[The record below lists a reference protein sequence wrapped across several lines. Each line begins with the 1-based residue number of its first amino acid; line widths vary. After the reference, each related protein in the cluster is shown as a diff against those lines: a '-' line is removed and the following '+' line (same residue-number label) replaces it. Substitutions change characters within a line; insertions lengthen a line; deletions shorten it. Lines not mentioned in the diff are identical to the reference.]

1 LSGTITTRTPNS
13 SSKTRV
19 NMMPPLL
26 SVESVGFSYSE
37 NGFILNDINLLF
49 EQGKFYS
56 VIGRNGSGKSTL
68 IKLITGLLKDFN
80 GNILFE
86 QKNISSFS
94 AKYLARKIS
103 YIPQHNAFFDSDIKV
118 ADFLTLGRYS
128 YKPFTQFRN
137 NKDDADVVEF
147 ALDLLSINDLAD
159 KNLGSIS
166 GGEKQKVII
175 ALSLVQLNCKEDL
188 NGKVLVVDEPLTYLD
203 VHYQF
208 DIFNVLRNLNKEK
221 GLTIVTVTHD
231 LNIAIKYTDE
241 TILLENG
248 SIVSKGNTL
257 DIITEDTLN
266 KYFMIKSQVVNF
278 ENEYHIN
285 FIPN

>member
-1 LSGTITTRTPNS
+1 MSGITTTRTPNS

-19 NMMPPLL
+19 IMISPLL
-26 SVESVGFSYSE
+26 SVESVDFSYS
-37 NGFILNDINLLF
+37 GDRFILKDINLSF
-49 EQGKFYS
+49 EHGKFYS
-56 VIGRNGSGKSTL
+56 IIGRNGSGKSTL
-68 IKLITGLLKDFN
+68 VKLMTGLLKDFK
-80 GNILFE
+80 GNVCFN
-86 QKNISSFS
+86 QKNILSFS
-94 AKYLARKIS
+94 FKYLARNIS
-103 YIPQHNAFFDSDIKV
+103 YIPQYNAFFDSDIKV
-118 ADFLTLGRYS
+118 IDFLTLGRYS

-137 NKDDADVVEF
+137 NKADIDIVEY
-147 ALDLLSINDLAD
+147 ALNLLSIKDLAE
-159 KNLGSIS
+159 KNLGNIS

-175 ALSLVQLNCKEDL
+175 ALSLVQLNCIDSL
-188 NGKVLVVDEPLTYLD
+188 NGKLLIVDEPLTYLD

-248 SIVSKGNTL
+248 NIVSKGNTL
-257 DIITEDTLN
+257 DIITEDTLK

-278 ENEYHIN
+278 ENKYHIN

>member
-1 LSGTITTRTPNS
+1 
-13 SSKTRV
+13 
-19 NMMPPLL
+19 MMPPLL
-26 SVESVGFSYSE
+26 CLESVDFSYGGD
-37 NGFILNDINLLF
+37 GFIINDINLSF
-49 EQGKFYS
+49 ECGKFYS

-68 IKLITGLLKDFN
+68 VKLITGLLKDFK
-80 GNILFE
+80 GNVFFE
-86 QKNISSFS
+86 QKDISSFS
-94 AKYLARKIS
+94 SKYLARKIS
-103 YIPQHNAFFDSDIKV
+103 YIPQYNLFFDSDIKV
-118 ADFLTLGRYS
+118 SDFLTLGRYA
-128 YKPFTQFRN
+128 YKSFTAFCN
-137 NKDDADVVEF
+137 SSEDAEVVEH
-147 ALDLLSINDLAD
+147 ALNLLSIEDLAD
-159 KNLGSIS
+159 KNLGNIS

-188 NGKVLVVDEPLTYLD
+188 SGKLLVVDEPLTYLD

-221 GLTIVTVTHD
+221 GLTIITVTHD

-241 TILLENG
+241 TILIENG
-248 SIVSKGNTL
+248 KVVSKGNTL
-257 DIITEDTLN
+257 DIITEDTLQ

>member
-1 LSGTITTRTPNS
+1 MIS
-13 SSKTRV
+13 
-19 NMMPPLL
+19 PLL
-26 SVESVGFSYSE
+26 SVESVDFTYRGDGFV
-37 NGFILNDINLLF
+37 LNDITLNF
-49 EQGKFYS
+49 DCGKFYS

-68 IKLITGLLKDFN
+68 IKIITGLLRDYK
-80 GNILFE
+80 GNVFFE
-86 QKNISSFS
+86 QKNISSYS
-94 AKYLARKIS
+94 SKYLARKIS
-103 YIPQHNAFFDSDIKV
+103 YIPQFNIFFDSDIKV
-118 ADFLTLGRYS
+118 SDFLTLGRYS
-128 YKPFTQFRN
+128 YKQFTQFRN
-137 NKDDADVVEF
+137 SREDTEIVDY

-166 GGEKQKVII
+166 GGEKQKVIL
-175 ALSLVQLNCKEDL
+175 ALSFVQLNCKDDL
-188 NGKVLVVDEPLTYLD
+188 TGKLLVVDEPLTYLD

-241 TILLENG
+241 TILLEKG

>member
-1 LSGTITTRTPNS
+1 MIS
-13 SSKTRV
+13 
-19 NMMPPLL
+19 PLL
-26 SVESVGFSYSE
+26 SVESVYFSYS
-37 NGFILNDINLLF
+37 GDIFILNDINLSL
-49 EQGKFYS
+49 ECGKFYS
-56 VIGRNGSGKSTL
+56 IIGRNGSGKSTL
-68 IKLITGLLKDFN
+68 VKLITGLLNDFK
-80 GNILFE
+80 GDVLFE

-94 AKYLARKIS
+94 SKYLARNIS
-103 YIPQHNAFFDSDIKV
+103 YIPQFNVFFDADIKV
-118 ADFLTLGRYS
+118 IDFLTLGRYS

-137 NKDDADVVEF
+137 NNVDVEIVEY
-147 ALDLLSINDLAD
+147 ALDLLSIKDLAG
-159 KNLGSIS
+159 KSLGNIS
-166 GGEKQKVII
+166 GGEKQKVIL
-175 ALSLVQLNCKEDL
+175 ALSFVQLNCTEDL
-188 NGKVLVVDEPLTYLD
+188 RGKLLVVDEPLTYLD

-257 DIITEDTLN
+257 DIITEDTLK

>member
-1 LSGTITTRTPNS
+1 MIS
-13 SSKTRV
+13 
-19 NMMPPLL
+19 PLL
-26 SVESVGFSYSE
+26 SVESVDFSYGGDS
-37 NGFILNDINLLF
+37 FVLKDINLNF
-49 EQGKFYS
+49 DCGKFYS

-68 IKLITGLLKDFN
+68 IKIITGLLKDFK
-80 GNILFE
+80 GNVFFE
-86 QKNISSFS
+86 QKDITSFPS
-94 AKYLARKIS
+94 KYLARKIS
-103 YIPQHNAFFDSDIKV
+103 YIPQYNIFFDSDIRV
-118 ADFLTLGRYS
+118 FDFLTLGRYS

-137 NKDDADVVEF
+137 NSKDTEIVKYAM
-147 ALDLLSINDLAD
+147 DLLAIRDLSN
-159 KNLGSIS
+159 KTLGSVS
-166 GGEKQKVII
+166 GGERQKVIL
-175 ALSLVQLNCKEDL
+175 ALSFVQLNCEEDL
-188 NGKVLVVDEPLTYLD
+188 KGKILVVDEPLTYLD

-221 GLTIVTVTHD
+221 GLTVITVTHD

-248 SIVSKGNTL
+248 FVVSKGDTL
-257 DIITEDTLN
+257 GIITEDTLN